1 MKSTQNNTVVLTE
14 TDSTNNYANRL
25 ISTGKAVEGTVVLSS
40 FQVSGRGQRGNRWES
55 EAGKN
60 LLASMVVFPEFLP
73 VQRQFYLSKI
83 ISIGMVDWLSQHVA
97 GVSVKWPND
106 IFVGKRKIAGILIET
121 SVQGSSFHSAV
132 IGVGLNL
139 NQEKFSPELPNPVSL
154 KQLTDKTYPPETVAC
169 EIQQRFMEWY
179 AKLQTGF
186 YAEVDSVY
194 HSHLFRMN
202 EWTMFRSEGVAWEG
216 RILGTGEFGN
226 LIIETRSG
234 KKTGYAFKEVEF
246 IL

>member
-1 MKSTQNNTVVLTE
+1 MRSTKNNTVVLSE

-60 LLASMVVFPEFLP
+60 LLASIIVFPKFLP

-83 ISIGMVDWLSQHVA
+83 ISIAMVNWLSQHVD

-154 KQLTDKTYPPETVAC
+154 KQLTGKTYEPVTVAR
-169 EIQQRFMEWY
+169 EIQQQFMEWY

-186 YAEVDSVY
+186 YSGVDAAY
-194 HSHLFRMN
+194 HAHLFRMN
-202 EWTMFRSEGVAWEG
+202 EWSQFQKKGSVWEG

-226 LIIETRSG
+226 LIIESRSG
-234 KKTGYAFKEVEF
+234 EKSEFSFKEVEF